1 MPRRAFLEVTSNFA
15 APVSLPLVLSFLPRL
30 PASCCAFIAAAAL
43 WFVSAAGSAAGL
55 PEPVNFVINGH
66 KIPSDSYSLYVR
78 DVTETTPALAV
89 NETVAFNP
97 ASVIKIIPT
106 LAALELL
113 GPGYRWKTEVYT
125 LGKVNDG
132 VLQGDLLLKG
142 HGDPHL
148 VIEDFRKLLE
158 ELRRRGLKEISGDLL
173 LDPSWFDVPA
183 ADPGAFDNRPF
194 HSYNVLPHA
203 LLVNFKA
210 VRFHFY
216 PSANGRDVRVH
227 SEPEL
232 VGLNI
237 DNRLRLRKRSCGGFQ
252 RGITVTVP
260 DGNTAAKVIF
270 SGRFPNRCRH
280 YILTRALLTPETYAY
295 GAFKSIWQQLGGTI
309 AGQVRTA
316 AAPTAGRPYLVHDSK
331 PLAVIIRHINK
342 FSNNVMTRQL
352 LLTLGAEL
360 QEPPGTAG
368 KGVQALDDYLT
379 GLGLDVHG
387 LHIDNGAGLS
397 REVRVSAQ
405 LLADVLQ
412 RGWDIPHAPEFISS
426 LAITG
431 VDGTARRRLSNKAAA
446 GAAHVK
452 TGTIDEVSAIAGYV
466 HAQSGRDFIVVG
478 MLNRKLAHKGHGKEL
493 MNALVS
499 WVYGL

>member
-1 MPRRAFLEVTSNFA
+1 MIVAV
-15 APVSLPLVLSFLPRL
+15 
-30 PASCCAFIAAAAL
+30 AL
-43 WFVSAAGSAAGL
+43 LFVSAAASATGL
-55 PEPVNFVINGH
+55 PQPVNFVINGY

-78 DVTETTPALAV
+78 DVAAQEAILAV
-89 NETVAFNP
+89 NADTAFNP

-113 GPGYRWKTEVYT
+113 GPAYQWKTEVYT
-125 LGKVNDG
+125 LGHINDG
-132 VLQGDLLLKG
+132 VLAGDLLLKG
-142 HGDPHL
+142 YGDPHL
-148 VIEDFRKLLE
+148 VIEELRKLLE
-158 ELRRRGLKEISGDLL
+158 ELRRRGLREISGDLL
-173 LDPSWFDVPA
+173 IDSSWFDVPA

-210 VRFHFY
+210 VHFHFY
-216 PSANGRDVRVH
+216 PSANGKDVQIH
-227 SEPEL
+227 AEPEL
-232 VGLNI
+232 AGLSI
-237 DNRLRLRKRSCGGFQ
+237 DNRLRLRQRSCGGFQ

-260 DGNTAAKVIF
+260 DGDRAATVIF

-280 YILTRALLTPETYAY
+280 YILTRALMTPETYAY
-295 GAFKSIWQQLGGTI
+295 GAFKLIWQQLGGTI
-309 AGQVRTA
+309 TGQVRSA
-316 AAPTAGRPYLVHDSK
+316 LAPTQQEPYLVHHSK
-331 PLAVIIRHINK
+331 SLSDIIRYINK

-360 QEPPGTAG
+360 QEAPGTVE
-368 KGVQALDDYLT
+368 KGVQVINDYLAA
-379 GLGLDVHG
+379 LGLEVHS

-397 REVRVSAQ
+397 RQVRVSAQ
-405 LLADVLQ
+405 LLAAVLQ
-412 RGWDIPHAPEFISS
+412 RGWDIPQAPEFISS

-446 GAAHVK
+446 GSAHIK

-466 HAQSGRDFIVVG
+466 QAQSGRDFIVVG

-499 WVYGL
+499 WVHGL

>member
-1 MPRRAFLEVTSNFA
+1 MAVHHSCANRSLYRRIPVPACRQQQTARRRNRFVTAF
-15 APVSLPLVLSFLPRL
+15 
-30 PASCCAFIAAAAL
+30 AL
-43 WFVSAAGSAAGL
+43 WFMCATAGAAGL
-55 PEPVNFVINGH
+55 PEPVAFVINGY
-66 KIPSDSYSLYVR
+66 KIPRDSYSLYVR
-78 DVTETTPALAV
+78 DVEAQEAVLAV
-89 NETVAFNP
+89 NPEVAFNP
-97 ASVIKIIPT
+97 ASVIKVIPT

-113 GPGYRWKTEVYT
+113 GPAYHWKTEAYT
-125 LGKVNDG
+125 LGSLSDG

-142 HGDPHL
+142 YGDPHL
-148 VIEDFRKLLE
+148 VIEDFRKMLE
-158 ELRRRGLKEISGDLL
+158 ELRRRGIRDISGDLL
-173 LDPSWFDVPA
+173 IDPSWFDLPPG
-183 ADPGAFDNRPF
+183 DPGAFDSKPF
-194 HSYNVLPHA
+194 RSYNALPHA

-227 SEPEL
+227 TEPEL
-232 VGLNI
+232 AGLRI

-260 DGNTAAKVIF
+260 DGQAADEVIF

-280 YILTRALLTPETYAY
+280 YILTRSLLTHETYAY

-316 AAPTAGRPYLVHDSK
+316 AAPAQKKPLLVHHSK
-331 PLAVIIRHINK
+331 SLSDIIKHINK

-352 LLTLGAEL
+352 LLTLGAEM
-360 QEPPGTAG
+360 EEAPGTVA
-368 KGVQALDDYLT
+368 KGVRVIDNYLT
-379 GLGLDVHG
+379 GLGLDTQS

-397 REVRVSAQ
+397 RDVRVSAG

-412 RGWDIPHAPEFISS
+412 HAWHIPHRPEFVSS

-431 VDGTARRRLSNKAAA
+431 VDGTARRRLKNRAAA
-446 GAAHVK
+446 GSAHIK

-466 HAQSGRDFIVVG
+466 HAKSGRDYIVVG
-478 MLNRKLAHKGHGKEL
+478 MLNRRHAHQGHGREL